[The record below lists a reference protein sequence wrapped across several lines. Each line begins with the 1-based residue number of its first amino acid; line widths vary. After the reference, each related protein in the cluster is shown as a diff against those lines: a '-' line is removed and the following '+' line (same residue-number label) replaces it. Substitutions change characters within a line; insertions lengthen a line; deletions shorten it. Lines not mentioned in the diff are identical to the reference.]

1 MLKRCCPVI
10 GLHFWAKFKLVPS
23 SLIRRERD
31 VSQFNGWISCNV
43 TNSNYGAQGSVLF
56 QTVPT
61 IVTLRG
67 EQTDQIFRC
76 FVLGWLHLEGNGL
89 VILHWD
95 L

>member
-23 SLIRRERD
+23 SLIRQRVD
-31 VSQFNGWISCNV
+31 FLQCNQFKLWCSRKCFVPGISCV
-43 TNSNYGAQGSVLF
+43 SS